1 MADCFIN
8 RSNISTQNIKS
19 IAVDATTDNNSL
31 IVTSLPIATTKIINV
46 LCTSYALLAGAFVLD
61 DTDKWGLMFYDV
73 ARRTTNVVNRNVSCI
88 IFYID
93 ES

>member
-19 IAVDATTDNNSL
+19 IAVDATTDNNGFF
-31 IVTSLPIATTKIINV
+31 VTTLPTATTRIIKV
-46 LCTSYALLAGAFVLD
+46 LSLTYAVVADAFVLD
-61 DTDKWGLMFYDV
+61 DRDTWGLMFYDI
-73 ARRTTNVVNRNVSCI
+73 ARNTIAVKNRNVSLI
-88 IFYID
+88 IYYID